1 MDHLIHGV
9 SRVLKRLL
17 LAAAFGVFGSQAM
30 ASVIVP
36 HRAIYDLQMLRASQG
51 ANLGGVT
58 GRMAYE
64 VTGSECDGW
73 TVSFRLIND
82 FRYKEGNSRL
92 IDTQS
97 SSWETGDGKELNY
110 SEKAFVDNKE
120 DGEKRIVVSRD
131 SKDGT
136 GEGKITLPKLQEFS
150 ITGETIFP
158 MRHQLRLM
166 DAAEKGSTRDVSLV
180 YDGSDDAKPVRAI
193 STIGNKIPAGASK
206 EDTTNPSAADL
217 KSLPSWPVSIG
228 YYPVD
233 DNNTETPLYQISF
246 DMYQNGVSTGL
257 VMDYGNFALSGKLA
271 YLEFLKPETCK

>member
-1 MDHLIHGV
+1 MHGD

-17 LAAAFGVFGSQAM
+17 LAATFATFAVQAA

-82 FRYKEGNSRL
+82 FKYKEGNSKL

-110 SEKAFVDNKE
+110 SEKAFVDNKQ
-120 DGEKRIVVSRD
+120 DGEKRIVVSRE
-131 SKDGT
+131 SKDGA
-136 GEGKITLPKLQEFS
+136 GEGKITLPTLKEFS

-166 DAAEKGSTRDVSLV
+166 DAAEQGATRDVSVV

-193 STIGNKIPAGASK
+193 SSIGNKIPAGASK
-206 EDTTNPSAADL
+206 DDTSNPSAADL
-217 KSLPSWPVSIG
+217 KNLPSWPVSIG
-228 YYPVD
+228 YYPID
-233 DNNTETPLYQISF
+233 DNSTETPLYQISF

-257 VMDYGNFALSGKLA
+257 VMDYGTFALSGKLA
-271 YLEFLKPETCK
+271 HLEFLKPEECK